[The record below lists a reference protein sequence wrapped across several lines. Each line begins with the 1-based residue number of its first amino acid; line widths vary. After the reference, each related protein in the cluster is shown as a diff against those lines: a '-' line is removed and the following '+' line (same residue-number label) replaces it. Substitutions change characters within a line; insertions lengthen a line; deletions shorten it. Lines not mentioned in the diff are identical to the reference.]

1 MRVNFLHKCLPRT
14 SIETFHGNFIY
25 SQSFWQKSSEGK
37 YSKKNFFFSYFRFD
51 VWPGVW
57 TVALYLISQLPT
69 TLSTRLRR
77 FLIGDKMK
85 VEIIKRFRDIGN
97 RLTVIFFL
105 NSCLQRNST
114 VYDFEDCLTVILT
127 NKIEW
132 NKASG
137 LVV

>member
-1 MRVNFLHKCLPRT
+1 MCVLIFYMRLYPEHQERLFMAILFTLRVFGRNLVRGSP
-14 SIETFHGNFIY
+14 
-25 SQSFWQKSSEGK
+25 QKF
-37 YSKKNFFFSYFRFD
+37 YFSYFRFD
-51 VWPGVW
+51 VWPGIW
-57 TVALYLISQLPT
+57 TVALYPISQLPT